1 MPISVPPHIR
11 WEIRLCGRV
20 AVSTQDGLAGSALPG
35 RQGQLLLA
43 YLVCHRTRACPRYEL
58 EDVLWPA
65 HAPAASDSALSSLL
79 SKLRRAL
86 GPGALTGR
94 AELRLALPEP
104 LWVDT
109 EALAEGVEL
118 AVQALDDRR
127 WADAAAQARGALE
140 LATEPFLAECDG
152 PWVLE
157 RRREVEGLR
166 LRALEALG
174 EAGLRLG
181 GRELDAAEA
190 AARAAIGLAPF
201 RESAHRLLMEIHEAA
216 GNAAEAL
223 RSFDELRRLL
233 RDELAT
239 APGPQLMALHERL
252 LRGDA
257 PPQELSATFAS
268 TPAPLPAPLAAAAA
282 RGPFVGRADD
292 LATLHEAWAAA
303 LADERRLVLLT
314 GDPGIGKSR
323 LAAEFTRAVHAD
335 GTVVLYG
342 RFDETGP
349 GAYQPVM
356 EMLRG
361 WSGGAP
367 LTLPAQ
373 RLGPRAADLAALLPE
388 LGVPNAPTA
397 VPATGLNEVGTE
409 RQRLFDAL
417 AALLAELAAGAPL
430 LLVFDDLHW
439 ADSPTVQLLRHLVR
453 APQPQRAM
461 FLGTYR
467 DAELEEGHP
476 LPELIASLRREDSLT
491 HVALE
496 GLDPGEVGEL
506 ITAHGA
512 SPPSSD
518 LVSALHGE
526 TEGNPFFVEEVLRH
540 LRDTQGSL
548 EGVIDLEEA
557 GVPEGVR
564 GVTSRRL
571 RRLPPSAREAV
582 EVASVI
588 GRQVDFGLL
597 EALGPLTGDDLVA
610 ALDEAVRARVLREVD
625 GRVGRYAFTHALV
638 RATLY
643 DGLSALRRAR
653 LHSRVGET
661 ILARHQEDL
670 DPWLPQLARH
680 FARAA
685 PVDGPAR
692 AIDFALAAG
701 RRADRLLAWEEAAA
715 HYRGALRAR
724 QAGSGGDRTSGEL
737 LLALGASEERAG
749 IEHARATFA
758 EAAELAR
765 ELEDPVLLA
774 RAALGVAGSW
784 STLLGREEPEVVAL
798 LEEAL
803 QGLGEEDSPLRARL
817 LARLSLEL
825 YYAGQ
830 PERRMLLSEASVRIA
845 RRIGDPA
852 TLAAALDA
860 RHYVLWRPENVE
872 ERLEVA
878 AELRRIAAEI
888 GDLEL
893 ELEGAGWT
901 VVDLL
906 ELGDVAGADV
916 QIEAAAAVAA
926 VVHRPLYL
934 WWTSLFRCARAQLA
948 GDFDVA
954 ERLAG
959 ETLAIGQRGHAEN
972 ALHYYAMAMFN
983 IRREQGRLDEVEEAV
998 ANFIEMYPAIPAWR
1012 CCQALMHIELGRHD
1026 EARGAFES
1034 VAAAG
1039 FDALPRDA
1047 NFLIAVTLLA
1057 EVCGALGDADRAA
1070 ELHPLLAPHGGRNV
1084 LVGRAASCN
1093 GSASRLLGILAGVLG
1108 HWEEAERS
1116 FADALEM
1123 HVRMGAR
1130 PWVARTE
1137 LAWAEMLLAR
1147 GEPGDEAAA
1156 RARLAEAIVLADA
1169 LGMVALAQR
1178 ARALVAGG
1186 EPVRSRA

>member
-1 MPISVPPHIR
+1 LARPTR

-20 AVSTQDGLAGSALPG
+20 AVSTQDGLVGSALPG

-58 EDVLWPA
+58 EDVLWPERV
-65 HAPAASDSALSSLL
+65 PAASDSALSSLL

-104 LWVDT
+104 LWVDV
-109 EALAEGVEL
+109 EALDDGVEL

-127 WADAAAQARGALE
+127 WADAAAHARAALAV
-140 LATEPFLAECDG
+140 ATEPFLAECDG
-152 PWVLE
+152 PWVQG
-157 RRREVEGLR
+157 RRGHVEGLR

-181 GRELDAAEA
+181 GRDLDAGEH
-190 AARAAIGLAPF
+190 AARTAIGLAPF
-201 RESAHRLLMEIHEAA
+201 RESAYRLLMQIHEAA

-233 RDELAT
+233 RDELGT
-239 APGPQLMALHERL
+239 APGPQLIALHERL

-257 PPQELSATFAS
+257 PPREAPAALAA
-268 TPAPLPAPLAAAAA
+268 TPAPLPAALAAATA
-282 RGPFVGRADD
+282 RTPFVGRADD
-292 LATLHEAWAAA
+292 LAELKRAWDAA
-303 LADERRLVLLT
+303 LCDDRRLVLLA
-314 GDPGIGKSR
+314 GEPGIGKSR
-323 LAAEFTRAVHAD
+323 LAAELARAAHAD
-335 GTVVLYG
+335 GAVVLYG

-361 WSGGAP
+361 WSGGAA
-367 LTLPAQ
+367 LTGPAQ

-388 LGVPNAPTA
+388 LGVPSAPTA
-397 VPATGLNEVGTE
+397 VPATALNEAGTE

-417 AALLAELAAGAPL
+417 AALLAELAGGAPL

-439 ADSPTVQLLRHLVR
+439 ADGPTVQLLRHLAR
-453 APQPQRAM
+453 APQPRRVL

-467 DAELEEGHP
+467 DAELEAAHP
-476 LPELIASLRREDSLT
+476 LPELIGALRREDMLT
-491 HVALE
+491 HVQLD
-496 GLDPGEVGEL
+496 GLGPAEVGEL
-506 ITAHGA
+506 MQAHGVGA
-512 SPPSSD
+512 PSAD

-526 TEGNPFFVEEVLRH
+526 TEGNPFFVEEVVRH
-540 LRDTQGSL
+540 LHETQGGV
-548 EGVIDLEEA
+548 EGGIDLEEV

-564 GVTSRRL
+564 AVTSRRL
-571 RRLPPSAREAV
+571 RRLPSSAREAV
-582 EVASVI
+582 DVASVI
-588 GRQVDFGLL
+588 GREVDFGLL

-625 GRVGRYAFTHALV
+625 SRVGRYAFAHALV
-638 RATLY
+638 RATVY

-661 ILARHQEDL
+661 ILARHQDDL

-685 PVDGPAR
+685 PVDGPSR

-715 HYRGALRAR
+715 HYRGAMRAR
-724 QAGSGGDRTSGEL
+724 QATTAGDRTAGEL
-737 LLALGASEERAG
+737 LLALGTSEERAG
-749 IEHARATFA
+749 LEQARATFT
-758 EAAELAR
+758 AAFALAGELA
-765 ELEDPVLLA
+765 DPVLLA
-774 RAALGVAGSW
+774 RAALGVAGPW
-784 STLLGREEPEVVAL
+784 STLGREDPEVVAV
-798 LEEAL
+798 LEAAL

-825 YYAGQ
+825 YYAGR
-830 PERRMLLSEASVRIA
+830 PERRMLLSEASVQLA
-845 RRIGDPA
+845 RRLGDPA
-852 TLAAALDA
+852 TLATALDA
-860 RHYVLWRPENVE
+860 RHYALWRPENVE

-878 AELRRIAAEI
+878 GELRAIAAEL

-901 VVDLL
+901 IVDLL
-906 ELGDVAGADV
+906 ELGDVAGADI
-916 QIEAAAAVAA
+916 QIEAASALAA

-934 WWTSLFRCARAQLA
+934 WWTSLLRCTRAQLA
-948 GDFDVA
+948 GDFDRA
-954 ERLAG
+954 EQLAA
-959 ETLAIGQRGHAEN
+959 ETLAIGQQGHAEN

-983 IRREQGRLDEVEEAV
+983 IRREQGRLAEVEDAV
-998 ANFIEMYPAIPAWR
+998 ARFIELYPAIPAWR
-1012 CCQALMHIELGRHD
+1012 CSLALMHVELGRIE
-1026 EARGAFES
+1026 EARAVFEH

-1039 FDALPRDA
+1039 FETLPRDA
-1047 NFLIAVTLLA
+1047 NWLIAVTLLA
-1057 EVCGALGDADRAA
+1057 EVCGALGDAGRAG
-1070 ELHPLLAPHGGRNV
+1070 ELYALLAPHGGRNV

-1093 GSASRLLGILAGVLG
+1093 GAASRLLGILATVLG
-1108 HWEEAERS
+1108 HWDEAERR
-1116 FADALEM
+1116 FAEAREM
-1123 HVRMGAR
+1123 HIQMGAT
-1130 PWVARTE
+1130 PWLARTE

-1147 GEPGDEAAA
+1147 GEPGDERAA
-1156 RARLAEAIVLADA
+1156 RERLAEAIVTADA
-1169 LGMVALAQR
+1169 LGMVALAER

>member
-1 MPISVPPHIR
+1 MARHTR

-20 AVSTQDGLAGSALPG
+20 AVSTQDGLAGRALPG

-58 EDVLWPA
+58 EDVLWPER
-65 HAPAASDSALSSLL
+65 APAASDSALSSLL

-86 GPGALTGR
+86 GPDALTGR

-109 EALAEGVEL
+109 EALAD
-118 AVQALDDRR
+118 AVDVTTQALDERR
-127 WADAAAQARGALE
+127 WADAAAQARVALA

-152 PWVLE
+152 PWVQE
-157 RRREVEGLR
+157 RRREIEALR

-181 GRELDAAEA
+181 GRELDAAEH
-190 AARAAIGLAPF
+190 AARTAIGLAPF
-201 RESAHRLLMEIHEAA
+201 RESAHRLLMEIHEAG
-216 GNAAEAL
+216 GNPAEAL
-223 RSFDELRRLL
+223 RAFDELRRLL
-233 RDELAT
+233 RDELGT
-239 APGPQLMALHERL
+239 GPGARVMAVHERL
-252 LRGDA
+252 LRGDG
-257 PPQELSATFAS
+257 PPPEQPPARSV
-268 TPAPLPAPLAAAAA
+268 TPAPLPAPLAAANG
-282 RGPFVGRADD
+282 RLPFVGRAEH
-292 LATLHEAWAAA
+292 LAVLEEAWDAA
-303 LADERRLVLLT
+303 LHDDRRLVMLV
-314 GDPGIGKSR
+314 GEAGIGKSR

-335 GTVVLYG
+335 GAVVLYG

-349 GAYQPVM
+349 GAYQPVL

-361 WSGGAP
+361 WSGGAA
-367 LTLPAQ
+367 LTGPAQ
-373 RLGPRAADLAALLPE
+373 RLGPRSADLAALLPE
-388 LGVPNAPTA
+388 LGAPTA
-397 VPATGLNEVGTE
+397 GGVRGAAGTD

-439 ADSPTVQLLRHLVR
+439 ADGPTVQLLRHLVR
-453 APQPQRAM
+453 APQPRRTM
-461 FLGTYR
+461 FIGTYR
-467 DAELEEGHP
+467 DAELEESHP
-476 LPELIASLRREDSLT
+476 LPELIASLRREDILT
-491 HVALE
+491 QVTLDGLE
-496 GLDPGEVGEL
+496 RAEVGEMMQAL
-506 ITAHGA
+506 GPDAV
-512 SPPSSD
+512 SSD
-518 LVSALHGE
+518 LVSELHGE
-526 TEGNPFFVEEVLRH
+526 TEGNPFFVEEVMRH
-540 LRDTQGSL
+540 LRDTPGAL
-548 EGVIDLEEA
+548 EGTVDLEEA

-564 GVTSRRL
+564 EVTSRRIM
-571 RRLPPSAREAV
+571 RLPSSAREAV

-588 GRQVDFGLL
+588 GREFDFGLL
-597 EALGPLTGDDLVA
+597 EALGPLSGDDLVA
-610 ALDEAVRARVLREVD
+610 ALDEAVRARVLREVE
-625 GRVGRYAFTHALV
+625 GRVGRYTFAHALV

-643 DGLSALRRAR
+643 DGLSGLRRAR

-661 ILARHQEDL
+661 ILARHQDDL

-680 FARAA
+680 FTRAA
-685 PVDGPAR
+685 AVEGPAR

-715 HYRGALRAR
+715 HYRGAMRAR
-724 QAGSGGDRTSGEL
+724 QATSGGDRTAGEL

-749 IEHARATFA
+749 LEQARATFA
-758 EAAELAR
+758 EAAALAR
-765 ELEDPVLLA
+765 ELGDPVLLA
-774 RAALGVAGSW
+774 HAALGVAGPW
-784 STLLGREEPEVVAL
+784 STLGREDPEVVEL
-798 LEEAL
+798 LEHAL

-830 PERRMLLSEASVRIA
+830 PERRLLLSEASVRIA

-872 ERLEVA
+872 ERLAVA
-878 AELRRIAAEI
+878 GELRQIAADI

-901 VVDLL
+901 VVNLL
-906 ELGDVAGADV
+906 ELGDVEGADI
-916 QIEAAAAVAA
+916 QIEAASALAA
-926 VVHRPLYL
+926 VVQRPLYL
-934 WWTSLFRCARAQLA
+934 WWTSLFRCTRAQLA
-948 GDFDVA
+948 GEFETA
-954 ERLAG
+954 ERLAA

-983 IRREQGRLDEVEEAV
+983 IRREQGRLAEVEDAV
-998 ANFIEMYPAIPAWR
+998 AQFIAMYPAIPAWS
-1012 CCQALMHIELGRHD
+1012 CCQALMHIALGRHD
-1026 EARGAFES
+1026 EAREAFES

-1047 NFLIAVTLLA
+1047 NWLIAVTLLA
-1057 EVCGALGDADRAA
+1057 EVCGALGDADRAG
-1070 ELHPLLAPHGGRNV
+1070 ELQAMLAPYGGRNV
-1084 LVGRAASCN
+1084 IVGRAASCN
-1093 GSASRLLGILAGVLG
+1093 GSASRLLGILAAVLG
-1108 HWEEAERS
+1108 QWEEAERR
-1116 FADALEM
+1116 FAEAREM

-1130 PWVARTE
+1130 PWLARTE
-1137 LAWAEMLLAR
+1137 LAWAQMLLAR

-1156 RARLAEAIVLADA
+1156 RERLAEAIVLADA
-1169 LGMVALAQR
+1169 LGMVAVAER

-1186 EPVRSRA
+1186 EPVRSRARA

>member
-1 MPISVPPHIR
+1 LRIALARHIR

-58 EDVLWPA
+58 EDVLWPER
-65 HAPAASDSALSSLL
+65 APAASDSALSSLL

-104 LWVDT
+104 LWVDI
-109 EALAEGVEL
+109 EALADTVEV

-127 WADAAAQARGALE
+127 WADAAAQARAALAV
-140 LATEPFLAECDG
+140 ATEPFLAECDG

-181 GRELDAAEA
+181 GRELDAAEH
-190 AARAAIGLAPF
+190 AARTAIGLAPF
-201 RESAHRLLMEIHEAA
+201 RESAHRLLMEIHEAG

-233 RDELAT
+233 RDELGT
-239 APGPQLMALHERL
+239 APGPQVMALHERL

-257 PPQELSATFAS
+257 PPLQAPARLEV
-268 TPAPLPAPLAAAAA
+268 TPAPLPAALTTTSA
-282 RGPFVGRADD
+282 RAPFVGRSAE
-292 LATLHEAWAAA
+292 LAALQEAWEAA
-303 LADERRLVLLT
+303 LGDDRRLVLLA
-314 GDPGIGKSR
+314 GEPGIGKSR
-323 LAAEFTRAVHAD
+323 LAAEFARTAHAN
-335 GTVVLYG
+335 GAVVLHG

-349 GAYQPVM
+349 GAYQPVL

-361 WSGGAP
+361 WSGGAA
-367 LTLPAQ
+367 LTGPAQ

-388 LGVPNAPTA
+388 FGVPAGPTA
-397 VPATGLNEVGTE
+397 GAGLNEAGTE

-439 ADSPTVQLLRHLVR
+439 ADAPTVQLLRHLVR
-453 APQPQRAM
+453 APQPRRTM
-461 FLGTYR
+461 FIGTYC
-467 DAELEEGHP
+467 DAELEDRHP
-476 LPELIASLRREDSLT
+476 LHELIATLRREDVLR
-491 HVALE
+491 HVELDGLEHGDVAALME
-496 GLDPGEVGEL
+496 
-506 ITAHGA
+506 AHGA
-512 SPPSSD
+512 DAPPSD

-526 TEGNPFFVEEVLRH
+526 TEGNAFFVEEVMRH
-540 LRDTQGSL
+540 LRDRPGGL
-548 EGVIDLEEA
+548 EGAVDLEEA

-564 GVTSRRL
+564 AVTSRRIG
-571 RRLPPSAREAV
+571 RLPPSARDAV

-588 GRQVDFGLL
+588 GREFDFGLL
-597 EALGPLTGDDLVA
+597 EALGPLSGDDLVA
-610 ALDEAVRARVLREVD
+610 ALDEAVRARVLREVA
-625 GRVGRYAFTHALV
+625 GRVGRYAFAHALV

-643 DGLSALRRAR
+643 DGLSGLHRAR

-661 ILARHQEDL
+661 ILARYEEDL

-685 PVDGPAR
+685 AVDGPAR
-692 AIDFALAAG
+692 AIEFALAAG
-701 RRADRLLAWEEAAA
+701 RRADRLLAWEEAAD
-715 HYRGALRAR
+715 HYRGAMRAR
-724 QAGSGGDRTSGEL
+724 QATSAGDETAGEL

-749 IEHARATFA
+749 LEQARATFA
-758 EAAELAR
+758 EAASLAR
-765 ELEDPVLLA
+765 ELADPVLLA
-774 RAALGVAGSW
+774 HAALGVAGPW
-784 STLLGREEPEVVAL
+784 STLGREDPEVVAV

-803 QGLGEEDSPLRARL
+803 RGLGEEDSPLRARL

-830 PERRMLLSEASVRIA
+830 PERRLLLSEASVQIA
-845 RRIGDPA
+845 RRLGDPA
-852 TLAAALDA
+852 TLAATLDA

-878 AELRRIAAEI
+878 GELRRIAADI

-916 QIEAAAAVAA
+916 QIEAASALAA

-934 WWTSLFRCARAQLA
+934 WWTSLFRCARAQLS
-948 GDFDVA
+948 GDFETA

-959 ETLAIGQRGHAEN
+959 ETLAIGQPGHAEN

-983 IRREQGRLDEVEEAV
+983 IRREQGRLGEVEGAV
-998 ANFIEMYPAIPAWR
+998 AQFIEMYPAIPAWR
-1012 CCQALMHIELGRHD
+1012 CCQALMHVELGRPE
-1026 EARGAFES
+1026 EAREAFES
-1034 VAAAG
+1034 VASAG

-1047 NFLIAVTLLA
+1047 NWLIAVTLLA
-1057 EVCGALGDADRAA
+1057 EVCGSLGDADRAGDLLA
-1070 ELHPLLAPHGGRNV
+1070 LLAPHGGRNV

-1093 GSASRLLGILAGVLG
+1093 GSASRLLGILATVLG
-1108 HWEEAERS
+1108 QWEEAERW
-1116 FADALEM
+1116 FAEALEM

-1130 PWVARTE
+1130 PWLARTE

-1147 GEPGDEAAA
+1147 GESGDDVAA
-1156 RARLAEAIVLADA
+1156 RQRLAEAIVLADA
-1169 LGMVALAQR
+1169 LGMVAVAER
-1178 ARALVAGG
+1178 ARALVTGG
-1186 EPVRSRA
+1186 EPVRTRA

>member
-1 MPISVPPHIR
+1 MR

-20 AVSTQDGLAGSALPG
+20 AVSTQDGLAGGALPG

-58 EDVLWPA
+58 EDVLWPER
-65 HAPAASDSALSSLL
+65 APAASDSALSSLL

-86 GPGALTGR
+86 GPDALAGR

-109 EALAEGVEL
+109 EALADAVEL
-118 AVQALDDRR
+118 AVHALDERR
-127 WADAAAQARGALE
+127 WTDAAAQARAALA
-140 LATEPFLAECDG
+140 LGTEPFLAECDG
-152 PWVLE
+152 PWVQE

-174 EAGLRLG
+174 EAGLRIG
-181 GRELDAAEA
+181 GRELDAAEH
-190 AARAAIGLAPF
+190 AARTAISLAPF

-223 RSFDELRRLL
+223 RAFDELRRLL
-233 RDELAT
+233 RDELGT
-239 APGPQLMALHERL
+239 VPGPPLMALHERL
-252 LRGDA
+252 LRGDGPPVEA
-257 PPQELSATFAS
+257 PPALAA

-282 RGPFVGRADD
+282 RPAFVGRVEA
-292 LATLHEAWAAA
+292 LAALEEAWQAA
-303 LADERRLVLLT
+303 LSDERRLVLLA

-323 LAAEFTRAVHAD
+323 LAAEFTRGVHAR
-335 GTVVLYG
+335 GGVVLYG
-342 RFDETGP
+342 RFDEIGP
-349 GAYQPVM
+349 GAYQPVL

-367 LTLPAQ
+367 LTGPAQ

-388 LGVPNAPTA
+388 LGA
-397 VPATGLNEVGTE
+397 PATAPPTGLHDAGMA

-439 ADSPTVQLLRHLVR
+439 ADGPTVQLLRHLVR
-453 APQPQRAM
+453 SPQPQRTL

-467 DAELEEGHP
+467 DAELEPRHP
-476 LPELIASLRREDSLT
+476 LPELVASLRREDTLIELALDGLAPDE
-491 HVALE
+491 VA
-496 GLDPGEVGEL
+496 EL
-506 ITAHGA
+506 MEAHGA
-512 SPPSSD
+512 DAPSSE
-518 LVSALHGE
+518 LVAALHGE
-526 TEGNPFFVEEVLRH
+526 TEGNPFFVEEVMRH
-540 LRDTQGSL
+540 LRETPGGL
-548 EGVIDLEEA
+548 EGEIDLEEA

-564 GVTSRRL
+564 EVTARRI
-571 RRLPPSAREAV
+571 RRLPSSAREAV

-588 GRQVDFGLL
+588 GREFDFGLL

-610 ALDEAVRARVLREVD
+610 ALDEAVRARVLREVG
-625 GRVGRYAFTHALV
+625 GRVGRYAFAHALV
-638 RATLY
+638 RASLY
-643 DGLSALRRAR
+643 DGLSGLRRAR
-653 LHSRVGET
+653 LHSRVGES
-661 ILARHQEDL
+661 ILARHQDDV

-685 PVDGPAR
+685 AVEGPAR

-701 RRADRLLAWEEAAA
+701 RRADRLLAWEEAAV
-715 HYRGALRAR
+715 HYRGAMRAR
-724 QAGSGGDRTSGEL
+724 QATSGRDHTAGEL
-737 LLALGASEERAG
+737 LLALGASEARAG
-749 IEHARATFA
+749 LT
-758 EAAELAR
+758 EAAAVGR
-765 ELEDPVLLA
+765 ELGDAVLLA
-774 RAALGVAGSW
+774 RAALGVAGPW
-784 STLLGREEPEVVAL
+784 STLGREDPEVVAL
-798 LEEAL
+798 LEDAL
-803 QGLGEEDSPLRARL
+803 QGLGEEDSALRARL
-817 LARLSLEL
+817 LGRLSLEL

-830 PERRMLLSEASVRIA
+830 PERRLLLSEAAVQMA
-845 RRIGDPA
+845 RRIGDA
-852 TLAAALDA
+852 STLAAALDA

-878 AELRRIAAEI
+878 GELRQIAADI

-916 QIEAAAAVAA
+916 QIEAAAALAA
-926 VVHRPLYL
+926 VVHQPLYL
-934 WWTSLFRCARAQLA
+934 WWTSLFRCTRAQLS
-948 GDFDVA
+948 GDFETA
-954 ERLAG
+954 ERLAA
-959 ETLAIGQRGHAEN
+959 ETLAIGQRSHAEN

-983 IRREQGRLDEVEEAV
+983 IRREQGRLAEVEDAV
-998 ANFIEMYPAIPAWR
+998 ARFIEMYPAIPAWR
-1012 CCQALMHIELGRHD
+1012 CTQALMHVELGRPE
-1026 EARGAFES
+1026 EAREAFEA

-1047 NFLIAVTLLA
+1047 NWLIAVTLLA
-1057 EVCGALGDADRAA
+1057 EVCGALGDADRAG
-1070 ELHPLLAPHGGRNV
+1070 ELHALLAPHGGRNV
-1084 LVGRAASCN
+1084 IVGRAASCN
-1093 GSASRLLGILAGVLG
+1093 GSASRLLGILATVLG
-1108 HWEEAERS
+1108 QWEEAERR
-1116 FADALEM
+1116 FAEARDM

-1130 PWVARTE
+1130 PWLARTE
-1137 LAWAEMLLAR
+1137 LAWAQMLLAR
-1147 GEPGDEAAA
+1147 GGAGDEAAA
-1156 RARLAEAIVLADA
+1156 RERLAEAIVLADA
-1169 LGMVALAQR
+1169 LGMVAVAER

>member
-1 MPISVPPHIR
+1 MP
-11 WEIRLCGRV
+11 
-20 AVSTQDGLAGSALPG
+20 
-35 RQGQLLLA
+35 
-43 YLVCHRTRACPRYEL
+43 
-58 EDVLWPA
+58 
-65 HAPAASDSALSSLL
+65 
-79 SKLRRAL
+79 
-86 GPGALTGR
+86 
-94 AELRLALPEP
+94 
-104 LWVDT
+104 
-109 EALAEGVEL
+109 
-118 AVQALDDRR
+118 
-127 WADAAAQARGALE
+127 
-140 LATEPFLAECDG
+140 
-152 PWVLE
+152 
-157 RRREVEGLR
+157 
-166 LRALEALG
+166 
-174 EAGLRLG
+174 
-181 GRELDAAEA
+181 
-190 AARAAIGLAPF
+190 
-201 RESAHRLLMEIHEAA
+201 
-216 GNAAEAL
+216 
-223 RSFDELRRLL
+223 
-233 RDELAT
+233 
-239 APGPQLMALHERL
+239 
-252 LRGDA
+252 
-257 PPQELSATFAS
+257 
-268 TPAPLPAPLAAAAA
+268 
-282 RGPFVGRADD
+282 DD
-292 LATLHEAWAAA
+292 LATLHEAWDAA

-314 GDPGIGKSR
+314 GEPGIGKSR

-335 GTVVLYG
+335 GAVVLYG

-453 APQPQRAM
+453 APQPRRTM

-476 LPELIASLRREDSLT
+476 LPELIASLRREDGLT

-496 GLDPGEVGEL
+496 GLDPAEVGEL
-506 ITAHGA
+506 IQAHGA
-512 SPPSSD
+512 AAPSSD

-548 EGVIDLEEA
+548 EGAIDLEEA

-571 RRLPPSAREAV
+571 RRLPSSAREAV

-715 HYRGALRAR
+715 HYRGAMRAR
-724 QAGSGGDRTSGEL
+724 QATNGGDRTSGEL

-765 ELEDPVLLA
+765 ELEDPILLA

-872 ERLEVA
+872 ERLDVA
-878 AELRRIAAEI
+878 AELREIAAEI

-906 ELGDVAGADV
+906 ELGDVEGADI

-934 WWTSLFRCARAQLA
+934 WWTSLFRCARAQLV
-948 GDFDVA
+948 GRF
-954 ERLAG
+954 
-959 ETLAIGQRGHAEN
+959 
-972 ALHYYAMAMFN
+972 
-983 IRREQGRLDEVEEAV
+983 RRR
-998 ANFIEMYPAIPAWR
+998 R
-1012 CCQALMHIELGRHD
+1012 
-1026 EARGAFES
+1026 
-1034 VAAAG
+1034 AAG
-1039 FDALPRDA
+1039 
-1047 NFLIAVTLLA
+1047 
-1057 EVCGALGDADRAA
+1057 GGDARDR
-1070 ELHPLLAPHGGRNV
+1070 
-1084 LVGRAASCN
+1084 
-1093 GSASRLLGILAGVLG
+1093 
-1108 HWEEAERS
+1108 
-1116 FADALEM
+1116 
-1123 HVRMGAR
+1123 
-1130 PWVARTE
+1130 
-1137 LAWAEMLLAR
+1137 
-1147 GEPGDEAAA
+1147 AA
-1156 RARLAEAIVLADA
+1156 RARRERPALLRDGDVQHPPRAGPARGGRGRGRELHRDVPGDPGLALLPGADA
-1169 LGMVALAQR
+1169 HRAGPPRRGARGVRERRGGRLRRAAAGRQLPDRRDAARRGLRR
-1178 ARALVAGG
+1178 ARRRRPRRPSCTRCWRRTAGATCWWG
-1186 EPVRSRA
+1186 ARRAATARPRGCWGSSRACSGSGRRPSGASRRRWRCTCGWAPGRGWRAPSWRGRRCCWRAASRATRPRRGRGWRRRSCSPTRSGWSRWPSAPARSWRGANPSAPAPKFREWRAPPPDTSARSAATTRRAGWASARAAASGTR